1 MVFHAVD
8 PSPSPTAIIE
18 EVADISPGLPG
29 FVVTFFLALAV
40 LVIVYALVRSL
51 RRVTVRAKL
60 DAEAADAADAAAP
73 AAPAPQIIND
83 NEGTV

>member
-1 MVFHAVD
+1 MVYHAVD
-8 PSPSPTAIIE
+8 PSPSPTAVIE

-40 LVIVYALVRSL
+40 LIIVYALVRSL

-60 DAEAADAADAAAP
+60 DAEAAASEASASGTTGAD
-73 AAPAPQIIND
+73 
-83 NEGTV
+83 

>member
-40 LVIVYALVRSL
+40 LIIVYALVRSL

-60 DAEAADAADAAAP
+60 DAEAAELDSDATP
-73 AAPAPQIIND
+73 
-83 NEGTV
+83 ES